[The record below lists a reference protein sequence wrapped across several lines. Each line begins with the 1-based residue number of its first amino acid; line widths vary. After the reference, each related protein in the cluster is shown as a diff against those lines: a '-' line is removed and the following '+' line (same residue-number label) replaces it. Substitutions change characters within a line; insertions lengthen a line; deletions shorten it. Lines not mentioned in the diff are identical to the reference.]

1 MSAFVLLAALAAVQ
15 QGPVSEVG
23 FSPNVRFAD
32 FDADGMPD
40 IYLVRPL
47 AGDVLLRNQGGGVF
61 ADVTLAAGLDPAAGS
76 RLALCQDFDGDGAID
91 LLVCRSAGPT
101 ALLRNMTDGTFA
113 DVTQHVGL
121 GGRVAPDSYAAWIDL
136 DVDGRPDLHVADAD
150 GDHLFHNGVDG
161 RFRELALTAR
171 PTPTSEDARPR
182 PMAEP
187 NDIGGARPWTT
198 LDAAATGARAAAVAA
213 PSLRPNANGSW
224 SLQACIPT
232 MFDQAGGPCLQASS
246 TPSMGRL
253 YPLSTAFN
261 VQPGGNVGIGTAA
274 PGEELDVVGDVRLSG
289 QLRSTLPAG
298 TAPLS
303 VASPTKVVNL
313 NSDLLDG
320 IDASGF
326 SQLGTSIESAEIT
339 DGTLVDADVAAGAAI
354 AGVKVVPQFGS
365 QALSTS
371 GTATVGDVSS
381 SGDQLFVEGSARLRN
396 TLHIDLPDGPG
407 PFGTGGI
414 EVFHPHD
421 PAEPYI
427 KLGHA
432 TQTWTTQVLPVGLR
446 IGNDLNAAE
455 NLMIANSGR
464 LGVNVSD
471 PQAGLHVAGDGN
483 TLRLEGVSTAFLE
496 WFPVGPASRRGVM
509 GFTGVGS
516 SDLTLQNETS
526 GGDVVL
532 ATAGTGRVAVNTS
545 TPEARLHV
553 FDSSAGV
560 VTANTNSSAVF
571 ERNGNNYVSVIAPN
585 SSERGILFGDVS
597 DSSDGALIYNSPA
610 NGNGLDFRTSGSTR
624 MVLTS
629 TGNLGLGTLAP
640 LFQLQLS
647 ANSAA
652 KPTSNTWTIL
662 SDARLKK
669 NVEPLRGALERLL
682 ALRGVT
688 FDWIDPSTQGGCDW
702 KQTGL
707 IAQEVERVFPEW
719 IGTDPNGYKTLT
731 VAGFE
736 ALTTEALRELR
747 AEKDAEIAALR
758 TELEVQRLRLERLE
772 ARLSAIDR

>member
-1 MSAFVLLAALAAVQ
+1 MNAFVFLAVAATVQ
-15 QGPVSEVG
+15 QGSVSEVG

-32 FDADGMPD
+32 FDADGLPD
-40 IYLVRPL
+40 IYMARPL
-47 AGDVLLRNQGGGVF
+47 AGDVLLHNQGAGVF

-91 LLVCRSAGPT
+91 LLVCRSVGTT

-121 GGRVAPDSYAAWIDL
+121 GGRTAPDHYAAWIDF
-136 DVDGRPDLHVADAD
+136 DVDGRPDLHVADAS
-150 GDHLFHNGVDG
+150 GDHVFHNGVDG

-171 PTPTSEDARPR
+171 PAPEANDARPR
-182 PMAEP
+182 PGSEA
-187 NDIGGARPWTT
+187 NDVGGALSWTT
-198 LDAAATGARAAAVAA
+198 LDPAATGARAAAAAA
-213 PSLRPNANGSW
+213 PSLRPSANGSW

-232 MFDQAGGPCLQASS
+232 MFDQSGGPCLQASS

-261 VQPGGNVGIGTAA
+261 VQPGGNVGIGTAT

-289 QLRSTLPAG
+289 QVRSTLPAG

-303 VASPTKVVNL
+303 VVSPTKVVNL

-326 SQLGTSIESAEIT
+326 SQLGSSIESVEVA
-339 DGTLVDADVAAGAAI
+339 DGTLVDADVAPGAAI
-354 AGVKVVPQFGS
+354 SGTKVVPQFGS

-371 GTATVGDVSS
+371 GPATIGDTSS
-381 SGDQLFVEGSARLRN
+381 SGDQLFVEGSAQLRN
-396 TLHIDLPDGPG
+396 TLHVLLPDGPG

-432 TQTWTTQVLPVGLR
+432 TQTWTTQILPVGLR
-446 IGNDLNAAE
+446 IGNDVNAAE
-455 NLMIANSGR
+455 NLMISNSGR
-464 LGVNVSD
+464 LGVNVSN
-471 PQAGLHVAGDGN
+471 PQAGVHVAGDGN

-496 WFPVGPASRRGVM
+496 WFPVGPASRRAVM

-516 SDLTLQNETS
+516 ADLTLQNETS
-526 GGDVVL
+526 GGDLVL
-532 ATAGTGRVAVNTS
+532 GTTGGGRIGVNTS

-553 FDSSAGV
+553 LDAVAGA
-560 VTANTNSSAVF
+560 VTAHANSSAVF
-571 ERNGNNYVSVIAPN
+571 ERSGNNYISLIAPN

-597 DSSDGALIYNSPA
+597 DNSDGAVIYNSPA
-610 NGNGLDFRTSGSTR
+610 NGNGLDFHTSGSTR

-640 LFQLQLS
+640 LFQLQLT

-652 KPTSNTWTIL
+652 KPASNTWTIA

-688 FDWIDPSTQGGCDW
+688 FDWIDPATQGGCDW

-719 IGTDPNGYKTLT
+719 VGTDANGFKTLT

-758 TELEVQRLRLERLE
+758 SELEVQRLRLERLE
-772 ARLSAIDR
+772 AKLSAIDR